1 MSQICFKMVMFF
13 YFQAKAAIFV
23 TIATEKVKLNLG
35 YFSNKLIRRIWCKQF
50 FGCFFGLN
58 GGGGKIAFSCT

>member
-1 MSQICFKMVMFF
+1 MSRICFKMVMFF

-35 YFSNKLIRRIWCKQF
+35 YYSNKLIRRIWCKHF
-50 FGCFFGLN
+50 FGWFFGLI
-58 GGGGKIAFSCT
+58 GGGGGGAK